1 MKYKIVGDSCCDFT
15 AEDLKKEYIS
25 RVPLILTVG
34 DTDVID
40 DDTFDQEKYLDMV
53 DRCPDCP
60 RSSCPSPENYMQHF
74 EGAENV
80 FVVTL
85 SSKLSGSYNSAML
98 AKQIYQENHPN
109 VKIHVFDSKSAAAAQ
124 HLICERLENYIEQDL
139 DFKTIV
145 EKTEQYVGEIRTLFV
160 LDSLDTMLK
169 NGRITKVKALAAN
182 MLNIKP
188 VLHGVDGEIQQL
200 DQARGMNKALNKLL
214 SHIEKEGYDNTKPV
228 RITQCGSMERCKNV
242 RKILM
247 ERFGFTD
254 VKILDANG
262 ISTTYESRGG
272 VIVCFYN
279 TNSRDWKRQDVE
291 NILSFLAWNDT
302 IY

>member
-53 DRCPDCP
+53 DRCPECP

-98 AKQIYQENHPN
+98 AKQIYQENHPD

-124 HLICERLENYIEQDL
+124 HLICERLERYIEQDL

-145 EKTEQYVGEIRTLFV
+145 EKTEEYVGEIRTLFV
-160 LDSLDTMLK
+160 LDNLDTMRK

-214 SHIEKEGYDNTKPV
+214 SHIEKRRMK
-228 RITQCGSMERCKNV
+228 ITV
-242 RKILM
+242 
-247 ERFGFTD
+247 
-254 VKILDANG
+254 A
-262 ISTTYESRGG
+262 G
-272 VIVCFYN
+272 VQKEVADGLTVAQLIVDEKVETPQYVTVTINDEF
-279 TNSRDWKRQDVE
+279 VE
-291 NILSFLAWNDT
+291 NGTFESTVLKDGDTVEFL
-302 IY
+302 YFMGGGQ

>member
-53 DRCPDCP
+53 DRCPECP

-98 AKQIYQENHPN
+98 AKQIYQENHPD

-124 HLICERLENYIEQDL
+124 HLICERLERYIEQDL

-145 EKTEQYVGEIRTLFV
+145 EKTEEYVGEIRTLFV
-160 LDSLDTMLK
+160 LDNLDTMRK

-200 DQARGMNKALNKLL
+200 DQARGMNKALERMVKDMISKTKDCENRVLAIAHCNCPERAKAVKEK
-214 SHIEKEGYDNTKPV
+214 IEKIAKFKKIIIINTAGV
-228 RITQCGSMERCKNV
+228 SSMY
-242 RKILM
+242 
-247 ERFGFTD
+247 
-254 VKILDANG
+254 AND
-262 ISTTYESRGG
+262 GG
-272 VIVCFYN
+272 VIMAV
-279 TNSRDWKRQDVE
+279 
-291 NILSFLAWNDT
+291 
-302 IY
+302 

>member
-1 MKYKIVGDSCCDFT
+1 
-15 AEDLKKEYIS
+15 
-25 RVPLILTVG
+25 
-34 DTDVID
+34 
-40 DDTFDQEKYLDMV
+40 MV
-53 DRCPDCP
+53 DRCPECP

-98 AKQIYQENHPN
+98 AKQIYQENHPD

-124 HLICERLENYIEQDL
+124 HLICERLERYIEQEL

-145 EKTEQYVGEIRTLFV
+145 EKTEEYVGEIRTLFV
-160 LDSLDTMLK
+160 LDSLDTMRK

-228 RITQCGSMERCKNV
+228 RITQCGSMERSKNV

-247 ERFGFTD
+247 EQFGFTD
-254 VKILDANG
+254 VKILDASG
-262 ISTTYESRGG
+262 ISSTYESRGG
-272 VIVCFYN
+272 VIVCF
-279 TNSRDWKRQDVE
+279 
-291 NILSFLAWNDT
+291 
-302 IY
+302 

>member
-53 DRCPDCP
+53 DRCPECP

-98 AKQIYQENHPN
+98 AKQIYQENHPD

-124 HLICERLENYIEQDL
+124 HLICERLERYIEQDL

-145 EKTEQYVGEIRTLFV
+145 EKTEEYVGEIRTLFV
-160 LDSLDTMLK
+160 LDNLDTMRK

-228 RITQCGSMERCKNV
+228 RITQCGSMERSKNV

-247 ERFGFTD
+247 EQFGFTD

-262 ISTTYESRGG
+262 ISSTYGG
-272 VIVCFYN
+272 VILKGKFH
-279 TNSRDWKRQDVE
+279 
-291 NILSFLAWNDT
+291 
-302 IY
+302 

>member
-53 DRCPDCP
+53 DRCPECP

-98 AKQIYQENHPN
+98 AKQIYQENHPD

-124 HLICERLENYIEQDL
+124 HL
-139 DFKTIV
+139 
-145 EKTEQYVGEIRTLFV
+145 EKTEEYVGEIRTLFV
-160 LDSLDTMLK
+160 LDNLDTMRK

-228 RITQCGSMERCKNV
+228 RITQCGSMERSKNV

-247 ERFGFTD
+247 EQFGFTD

-262 ISTTYESRGG
+262 ISSTYESRGG
-272 VIVCFYN
+272 VIVCF
-279 TNSRDWKRQDVE
+279 
-291 NILSFLAWNDT
+291 
-302 IY
+302 

>member
-1 MKYKIVGDSCCDFT
+1 
-15 AEDLKKEYIS
+15 
-25 RVPLILTVG
+25 
-34 DTDVID
+34 
-40 DDTFDQEKYLDMV
+40 MV
-53 DRCPDCP
+53 DQCPTCP
-60 RSSCPSPENYMQHF
+60 RSACPSPENYMQHF
-74 EGAENV
+74 EDAENV

-98 AKQIYQENHPN
+98 AKQIYQENHPD

-124 HLICERLENYIEQDL
+124 HLICESLERDILAEL

-145 EKTEQYVGEIRTLFV
+145 EKTETYVNEIRTLFV
-160 LDSLDTMLK
+160 LDSLETMRK

-228 RITQCGSMERCKNV
+228 RITQCASMERCKNV
-242 RKILM
+242 RRILM
-247 ERFGFTD
+247 EQFGFKD
-254 VKILDANG
+254 VWILDAG
-262 ISTTYESRGG
+262 GVSTTYESRGG
-272 VIVCFYN
+272 VIVCF
-279 TNSRDWKRQDVE
+279 
-291 NILSFLAWNDT
+291 
-302 IY
+302 

>member
-53 DRCPDCP
+53 DRCPECP

-98 AKQIYQENHPN
+98 AKQIYQENHPD

-124 HLICERLENYIEQDL
+124 HLICERLERYIEQDL

-145 EKTEQYVGEIRTLFV
+145 EKTEEYVGEIRTLFV
-160 LDSLDTMLK
+160 LDNLDTMRK
-169 NGRITKVKALAAN
+169 NGEKDVVICFHFS
-182 MLNIKP
+182 IF
-188 VLHGVDGEIQQL
+188 DGEIQQL

-272 VIVCFYN
+272 VIVCF
-279 TNSRDWKRQDVE
+279 
-291 NILSFLAWNDT
+291 
-302 IY
+302 

>member
-98 AKQIYQENHPN
+98 AKQIYQENHPD

-124 HLICERLENYIEQDL
+124 HLICERLERYIEQDL

-145 EKTEQYVGEIRTLFV
+145 EKTEEYVGEIRTLFV
-160 LDSLDTMLK
+160 LDNLDTMRK
-169 NGRITKVKALAAN
+169 NGRITKVLPRDDLIHPAGQRAHHHRLQNTMLPDGIRQLRQRVRLKGLSRLVLIG
-182 MLNIKP
+182 LNIGDAQRHQAAALRRL
-188 VLHGVDGEIQQL
+188 VIQEQGV
-200 DQARGMNKALNKLL
+200 QALPQSAFLCHRFLPLL
-214 SHIEKEGYDNTKPV
+214 SQFFSPV
-228 RITQCGSMERCKNV
+228 GAAGPFAK
-242 RKILM
+242 
-247 ERFGFTD
+247 
-254 VKILDANG
+254 A
-262 ISTTYESRGG
+262 
-272 VIVCFYN
+272 
-279 TNSRDWKRQDVE
+279 
-291 NILSFLAWNDT
+291 
-302 IY
+302 

>member
-15 AEDLKKEYIS
+15 TEDLKKEYIS

-34 DTDVID
+34 NTDVVD
-40 DDTFDQEKYLDMV
+40 DDTFVQEKYLDLV
-53 DRCPDCP
+53 ERCPECP
-60 RSSCPSPENYMQHF
+60 RSSCPSPENYMQNF
-74 EGAENV
+74 DGAENI

-98 AKQIYQENHPN
+98 AKQIYQEDHPD

-124 HLICERLENYIEQDL
+124 HLICERLESYIEQNL

-145 EKTEQYVGEIRTLFV
+145 EKTEAYVGEIRTLFV
-160 LDSLDTMLK
+160 LDSLDTMRK

-214 SHIEKEGYDNTKPV
+214 SHIEKEGYDNTRPV
-228 RITQCGSMERCKNV
+228 RITQCGSMERCRNV

-247 ERFGFTD
+247 EQFGFMD
-254 VKILDANG
+254 VKILEAKG
-262 ISTTYESRGG
+262 ISSTYESRGG
-272 VIVCFYN
+272 VIVCF
-279 TNSRDWKRQDVE
+279 
-291 NILSFLAWNDT
+291 
-302 IY
+302 

>member
-124 HLICERLENYIEQDL
+124 HLICERLERYIEQEL

-160 LDSLDTMLK
+160 LDSLDTMRK

-272 VIVCFYN
+272 VIVCF
-279 TNSRDWKRQDVE
+279 
-291 NILSFLAWNDT
+291 
-302 IY
+302 